1 MYTICPSISHRLSS
15 SLLLLFSLSADEY
28 KLFMEQRE
36 EKLKAEAAAEAAA
49 AEAPPGKKK

>member
-1 MYTICPSISHRLSS
+1 MYTISPSISHRLSS
-15 SLLLLFSLSADEY
+15 FLLFSLSADEY